1 MSDVL
6 PEIIND
12 PDLIVESDE
21 EDLLAPADEVAV
33 EMEVREID
41 TDDVF
46 VKKGLK
52 NATDPVVK
60 KVKSDKRRKPMS
72 EEHKQKLF
80 LARQKAVESRR
91 AKAAEK
97 KKIKE
102 LETIADVKQKQ
113 KKLKEL
119 EDIVNDVPEPKP
131 KAEIDPSIIEKAI
144 EDALTKQEML
154 RQKRKAAKKAK
165 LDEDVAK
172 AKAHEV
178 IRQAVYP
185 SKLYAGDQGFASAH
199 IYNFQ

>member
-33 EMEVREID
+33 EMEVKEVD

-80 LARQKAVESRR
+80 VARQKAVESRR

-97 KKIKE
+97 KKIKG
-102 LETIADVKQKQ
+102 
-113 KKLKEL
+113 
-119 EDIVNDVPEPKP
+119 
-131 KAEIDPSIIEKAI
+131 
-144 EDALTKQEML
+144 
-154 RQKRKAAKKAK
+154 
-165 LDEDVAK
+165 
-172 AKAHEV
+172 
-178 IRQAVYP
+178 IRE
-185 SKLYAGDQGFASAH
+185 
-199 IYNFQ
+199 

>member
-80 LARQKAVESRR
+80 FARQKAVESRR

-102 LETIADVKQKQ
+102 LESIADVKQKQ

-131 KAEIDPSIIEKAI
+131 KADIDPSIIEKAI
-144 EDALTKQEML
+144 EDALTKQEMI

>member
-21 EDLLAPADEVAV
+21 EDLLAPADEVTV
-33 EMEVREID
+33 QMEVKEVD

-80 LARQKAVESRR
+80 VARQKAVESRR

-102 LETIADVKQKQ
+102 LETIADVKQNQ

-131 KAEIDPSIIEKAI
+131 KADIDPSIIEKAI
-144 EDALTKQEML
+144 EDALTKQEMI

-199 IYNFQ
+199 IFNFQ

>member
-80 LARQKAVESRR
+80 VARQKAVESRR

-102 LETIADVKQKQ
+102 LESIADVKQKQ

-131 KAEIDPSIIEKAI
+131 KADIDPSIIEKAI
-144 EDALTKQEML
+144 EDALTKQEMI

>member
-33 EMEVREID
+33 EMEVKEID

-80 LARQKAVESRR
+80 IARQKAVESRR

-102 LETIADVKQKQ
+102 LESIADVKQKQ

>member
-33 EMEVREID
+33 EMEVKEID

-80 LARQKAVESRR
+80 VARQKAVESRR

-102 LETIADVKQKQ
+102 LEGIADVKQTQ

-119 EDIVNDVPEPKP
+119 EDIVNDVPEPK
-131 KAEIDPSIIEKAI
+131 ATADIDPSIIEKAI
-144 EDALTKQEML
+144 SDALTKQEMI
-154 RQKRKAAKKAK
+154 RQKRKQAKKDK
-165 LDEDVAK
+165 LDEQIAQ

-185 SKLYAGDQGFASAH
+185 SKLYAGDQGFASQH
-199 IYNFQ
+199 IFNFQ

>member
-21 EDLLAPADEVAV
+21 EDLLSPADEVTV
-33 EMEVREID
+33 QMEVKEVD

-80 LARQKAVESRR
+80 VARQKAVESRR

-102 LETIADVKQKQ
+102 LESKASVKQNQ

-131 KAEIDPSIIEKAI
+131 TAEIDPSIIEKAI
-144 EDALTKQEML
+144 EAALVKQEML
-154 RQKRKAAKKAK
+154 RQKRKAAKKDK
-165 LDEDVAK
+165 LDEQIAQ

-185 SKLYAGDQGFASAH
+185 SKVVCGRPRFCGKTY
-199 IYNFQ
+199 I

>member
-21 EDLLAPADEVAV
+21 EDLLAPADEVTV
-33 EMEVREID
+33 QMEVKEDD

-80 LARQKAVESRR
+80 VARQKAVESRR

-102 LETIADVKQKQ
+102 LETIADVKQNQ

-131 KAEIDPSIIEKAI
+131 KADIDPSIIEKAI
-144 EDALTKQEML
+144 EDALTKQEMI

-185 SKLYAGDQGFASAH
+185 PKMYMGDQGFASKH
-199 IYNFQ
+199 IFNFQ

>member
-33 EMEVREID
+33 EMQVKEVD

-80 LARQKAVESRR
+80 VARQKAVESRR

-102 LETIADVKQKQ
+102 LESKASVKQNQ

-119 EDIVNDVPEPKP
+119 EDIVNEVPPERP
-131 KAEIDPSIIEKAI
+131 KAEIDESVIEKAI
-144 EDALTKQEML
+144 EAALVLNKKCYDKRQE
-154 RQKRKAAKKAK
+154 KRK
-165 LDEDVAK
+165 E
-172 AKAHEV
+172 
-178 IRQAVYP
+178 R
-185 SKLYAGDQGFASAH
+185 
-199 IYNFQ
+199 

>member
-6 PEIIND
+6 PDIIYD

-21 EDLLAPADEVAV
+21 EDLLALADVMKV
-33 EMEVREID
+33 DMEVKEVN
-41 TDDVF
+41 TDEVF

-60 KVKSDKRRKPMS
+60 KIKSDKRRKPMS

-91 AKAAEK
+91 KTAAEK
-97 KKIKE
+97 KKMKE
-102 LETIADVKQKQ
+102 LETIANDKQKQ

-119 EDIVNDVPEPKP
+119 EDIVNDVPEEKP
-131 KAEIDPSIIEKAI
+131 KANIDPSIIEKAI

-165 LDEDVAK
+165 QEEEIEK
-172 AKAHEV
+172 ARAQEA

-185 SKLYAGDQGFASAH
+185 AKLYAGDQGFASKH

>member
-6 PEIIND
+6 PDIISD

-21 EDLLAPADEVAV
+21 EDLLAPADEMKV
-33 EMEVREID
+33 EMEVKEVN
-41 TDDVF
+41 TDEVF

-52 NATDPVVK
+52 NATEPVVK
-60 KVKSDKRRKPMS
+60 KIKSDKRRKPMS

-80 LARQKAVESRR
+80 IARQKAVESRR

-97 KKIKE
+97 KKMKE
-102 LETIADVKQKQ
+102 LESIANDKQQQ

-119 EDIVNDVPEPKP
+119 ENIVNDVPEEKP
-131 KAEIDPSIIEKAI
+131 KADIDPSIIEKAI

-165 LDEDVAK
+165 QEEDIAK
-172 AKAHEV
+172 AKAQEE
-178 IRQAVYP
+178 IRKAVYP
-185 SKLYAGDQGFASAH
+185 PKLYMGDQGFASKH

>member
-21 EDLLAPADEVAV
+21 EDLAPADEVAV
-33 EMEVREID
+33 QMEVKEVD

-80 LARQKAVESRR
+80 VARQKAVESRR

-102 LETIADVKQKQ
+102 LETIADVKQNQ

-131 KAEIDPSIIEKAI
+131 KADIDPSIIEKAI
-144 EDALTKQEML
+144 EDALTKQEMI

-199 IYNFQ
+199 IFNFQ